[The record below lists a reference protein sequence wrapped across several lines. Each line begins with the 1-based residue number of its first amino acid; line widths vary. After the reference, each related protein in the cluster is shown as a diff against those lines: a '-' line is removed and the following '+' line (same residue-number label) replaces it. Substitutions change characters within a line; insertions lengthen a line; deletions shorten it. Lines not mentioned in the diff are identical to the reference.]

1 MSASLYCVATPI
13 GNLADISER
22 AIKTLKAVDKIYAED
37 TRVTV
42 RLLTHLGFQKT
53 LVSLHDH
60 NESARV
66 AQVLADL
73 EQGLNVALVSDAGT
87 PLISDPGYHLV
98 KEVAAAGFN
107 IVPIPGACAVVAALS
122 AAGLATDRFIFEG
135 FLSAKSSGRKA
146 SFEQL
151 KTETRTLIFYESS
164 HRIEGFLEDLITV
177 LGAERELVI
186 ARELTKLY
194 ESFYRGSAQ
203 VLLERLR
210 VDNDMQKGEFVV
222 LVKGASEVPEQGSV
236 DVETVLQALLDEEIP
251 VNQAAKIAARITGQ
265 AKNKLYRQAMEMS
278 KSLSWRVKRKC
289 IHFSY

>member
-73 EQGLNVALVSDAGT
+73 EKGLNVALVSDAGT

-194 ESFYRGSAQ
+194 ESFYRGSAHA
-203 VLLERLR
+203 LLERLR

-222 LVKGASEVPEQGSV
+222 LVKGASEVPEQGRV
-236 DVETVLQALLDEEIP
+236 DAETVLQALLDEDIS

-278 KSLSWRVKRKC
+278 QSLS
-289 IHFSY
+289 

>member
-278 KSLSWRVKRKC
+278 KSLS
-289 IHFSY
+289 

>member
-13 GNLADISER
+13 GNLTDITER

-73 EQGLNVALVSDAGT
+73 EQGLSVALVSDAGT

-98 KEVAAAGFN
+98 KEVAAAGFK
-107 IVPIPGACAVVAALS
+107 IIPIPGACAVVAALS
-122 AAGLATDRFIFEG
+122 AAGLATDRFVFEG

-146 SFEQL
+146 SFEQF
-151 KTETRTLIFYESS
+151 KMETRTLIFYESS
-164 HRIEGFLEDLITV
+164 HRIDGFLEDLITV

-203 VLLERLR
+203 ALLERLR
-210 VDNDMQKGEFVV
+210 MDTDMQKGEFVV

-236 DVETVLQALLDEEIP
+236 DVETVLQALLDEAIP

-278 KSLSWRVKRKC
+278 KSLS
-289 IHFSY
+289 

>member
-13 GNLADISER
+13 GNLTDITER

-66 AQVLADL
+66 AQVLTDL
-73 EQGLNVALVSDAGT
+73 EQGLSVALVSDAGT

-98 KEVAAAGFN
+98 KEVAAAGFK
-107 IVPIPGACAVVAALS
+107 IIPIPGACAVVAALS
-122 AAGLATDRFIFEG
+122 AAGLATDRCVFEG

-146 SFEQL
+146 SFEQF
-151 KTETRTLIFYESS
+151 KMETRTLIFYESS
-164 HRIEGFLEDLITV
+164 HRIDGFLEDLITV

-203 VLLERLR
+203 ALLERLR
-210 VDNDMQKGEFVV
+210 MDTDMQKGEFVV

-236 DVETVLQALLDEEIP
+236 DVETVLQALLDEAIP

-278 KSLSWRVKRKC
+278 KSLS
-289 IHFSY
+289 

>member
-13 GNLADISER
+13 GNLTDITER
-22 AIKTLKAVDKIYAED
+22 AIKTLKEVEKIYAED
-37 TRVTV
+37 TRVTL
-42 RLLTHLGFQKT
+42 RLLTHLGFQKH

-60 NESARV
+60 NEAARV
-66 AQVLADL
+66 IQVLADL
-73 EQGLNVALVSDAGT
+73 EQGMNVALVSDAGT

-98 KEVAAAGFN
+98 KEVAKAGFRV
-107 IVPIPGACAVVAALS
+107 VPIPGACAVVAALS
-122 AAGLATDRFIFEG
+122 AAGLATDRFVFEG
-135 FLSAKSSGRKA
+135 FLSAKSSARKA

-164 HRIEGFLEDLITV
+164 HRIEGFLEDLVAV

-194 ESFYRGSAQ
+194 ESFYRDTAQ
-203 VLLERLR
+203 NLLTRLR
-210 VDNDMQKGEFVV
+210 MDSDMQKGEFVV
-222 LVKGASEVPEQGSV
+222 LVKGTNDVVEQGSV
-236 DVETVLQALLDEEIP
+236 AVETVLLALLEEEIP

-278 KSLSWRVKRKC
+278 KSLN
-289 IHFSY
+289 

>member
-13 GNLADISER
+13 GNLTDITER

-66 AQVLADL
+66 AQVLTDL
-73 EQGLNVALVSDAGT
+73 EQGLSVALVSDAGT

-98 KEVAAAGFN
+98 KEVAAAGFK
-107 IVPIPGACAVVAALS
+107 IIPIPGACAVVAALS
-122 AAGLATDRFIFEG
+122 AAGLATDRFVFEG

-146 SFEQL
+146 SFEQF
-151 KTETRTLIFYESS
+151 KMETRTLIFYESS
-164 HRIEGFLEDLITV
+164 HRIDGFLEDLITV

-203 VLLERLR
+203 ALLERLR
-210 VDNDMQKGEFVV
+210 MDTDMQKGEFVV
-222 LVKGASEVPEQGSV
+222 LVKGASEVSEQGSV
-236 DVETVLQALLDEEIP
+236 DVETVLQALLDEAIP

-278 KSLSWRVKRKC
+278 KSLS
-289 IHFSY
+289 

>member
-13 GNLADISER
+13 GNLTDITER

-60 NESARV
+60 NESTRV

-98 KEVAAAGFN
+98 KEVAAAGFK
-107 IVPIPGACAVVAALS
+107 IIPIPGACAIVAALS
-122 AAGLATDRFIFEG
+122 AAGLATDRFVFEG

-146 SFEQL
+146 SFEQF

-164 HRIEGFLEDLITV
+164 HRIDGFLEDLITV

-203 VLLERLR
+203 ALLERLR
-210 VDNDMQKGEFVV
+210 MDTDMQKGEFVV
-222 LVKGASEVPEQGSV
+222 LVKGASEVSEQGSV
-236 DVETVLQALLDEEIP
+236 DVETVLQALLDEAIP

-278 KSLSWRVKRKC
+278 KSLS
-289 IHFSY
+289 

>member
-22 AIKTLKAVDKIYAED
+22 AIKTLKTVDKIYAED

-66 AQVLADL
+66 AQVLTDL

-203 VLLERLR
+203 ALLERLR

-236 DVETVLQALLDEEIP
+236 DVETVLQALLDEDIP

-278 KSLSWRVKRKC
+278 KSLN
-289 IHFSY
+289 

>member
-13 GNLADISER
+13 GNLTDITER

-98 KEVAAAGFN
+98 KEVAAAGFK
-107 IVPIPGACAVVAALS
+107 IIPIPGACAVVAALS
-122 AAGLATDRFIFEG
+122 AAGLATDRFVFEG

-146 SFEQL
+146 SFEQF
-151 KTETRTLIFYESS
+151 KMETRTLIFYESS
-164 HRIEGFLEDLITV
+164 HRIDGFLEDLITV

-203 VLLERLR
+203 ALLERLR
-210 VDNDMQKGEFVV
+210 MDTDMQKGEFVV

-236 DVETVLQALLDEEIP
+236 DVETVLQALLDEAIP

-278 KSLSWRVKRKC
+278 KSLS
-289 IHFSY
+289 

>member
-13 GNLADISER
+13 GNLMDITER

-73 EQGLNVALVSDAGT
+73 EQGLSVALVSDAGT

-98 KEVAAAGFN
+98 KEVAAAGFK
-107 IVPIPGACAVVAALS
+107 IIPIPGACAVVAALS
-122 AAGLATDRFIFEG
+122 AAGLATDRFVFEG

-146 SFEQL
+146 SFKQF
-151 KTETRTLIFYESS
+151 KMETRTLIFYESS
-164 HRIEGFLEDLITV
+164 HRIDGFLEDLITV

-203 VLLERLR
+203 ALLERLR
-210 VDNDMQKGEFVV
+210 MDTDMQKGEFVV

-236 DVETVLQALLDEEIP
+236 DVETVLQALLDEAIP

-278 KSLSWRVKRKC
+278 KSLS
-289 IHFSY
+289 

>member
-177 LGAERELVI
+177 LGAARELVI

-278 KSLSWRVKRKC
+278 KSLS
-289 IHFSY
+289 

>member
-13 GNLADISER
+13 GNLADITER

-98 KEVAAAGFN
+98 KEVAAADFN

-135 FLSAKSSGRKA
+135 FLSAKSSGRKS

-203 VLLERLR
+203 ALLERLR

-222 LVKGASEVPEQGSV
+222 LVKGASEVPKQGSV
-236 DVETVLQALLDEEIP
+236 DVETVLQALLDEDIP

-278 KSLSWRVKRKC
+278 KSLS
-289 IHFSY
+289 